1 MTDVLT
7 QAITPAVDLTLNG
20 KTYSLAFPLSAVLKY
35 KGKTGDNL
43 FNVKH
48 WSRIDE
54 DPERLIAALWAGVS
68 LKHPEMTYEEVSK
81 LVDIGTAIPITQAL
95 GECLAS
101 FFPEPKPES
110 ADPNG
115 QAAES
120 QGK

>member
-7 QAITPAVDLTLNG
+7 HAITPSVEMTLNG

-35 KGKTGDNL
+35 KAKTGDNL
-43 FNVKH
+43 FNIKH
-48 WSRIDE
+48 WSHIDE

-68 LKHPEMTYEEVSK
+68 ANHPEVTYVEVEK

-95 GECLAS
+95 GKCLAA
-101 FFPEPKPES
+101 FFPAPKTDG

-115 QAAES
+115 LAES
-120 QGK
+120 QEK

>member
-1 MTDVLT
+1 MTDALT
-7 QAITPAVDLTLNG
+7 QAITPAVELTLKG
-20 KTYSLAFPLSAVLKY
+20 KPYSLAFPLSAVLKY

-54 DPERLIAALWAGVS
+54 DPERLIAALWAALS
-68 LKHPEMTYEEVSK
+68 ENHPELTYDEASK

-95 GECLAS
+95 GKCLAS
-101 FFPEPKPES
+101 FFPSPKPES
-110 ADPNG
+110 ADPNE